1 MARFADACSHFL
13 RRTGSY
19 FAGPDVLLRVG
30 SYFSRNRFS
39 SAEARE
45 EENPAASSTRE
56 LIIREATDPIAP
68 LRINARRSRSDGWA
82 GWLTLFLRAV
92 AVLSL
97 AKGLYHWAVICGF
110 GAAPGG
116 GFEAKSSPWQMA
128 TVFFAVIDLAAAVGL
143 WLGASWGVI
152 IWLASSVTMI
162 VVHALLPQIYGF
174 QPAII
179 VGEIA
184 LIIGYGFIA
193 FAAAREQPA

>member
-1 MARFADACSHFL
+1 VWRI
-13 RRTGSY
+13 
-19 FAGPDVLLRVG
+19 GPYLT
-30 SYFSRNRFS
+30 RNRFS
-39 SAEARE
+39 SAEAAKDE
-45 EENPAASSTRE
+45 SLPKSSASE
-56 LIIREATDPIAP
+56 LIIREAADPIAP
-68 LRINARRSRSDGWA
+68 LRIDERHSSSDGWA

-128 TVFFAVIDLAAAVGL
+128 TVFFAIIDLVAAVGL

-174 QPAII
+174 QPVII

-184 LIIGYGFIA
+184 LIIGYAFIA
-193 FAAAREQPA
+193 FEAAREQPV

>member
-1 MARFADACSHFL
+1 MRFADAWSHFL

-19 FAGPDVLLRVG
+19 FAGTHVVWRIGPYLT
-30 SYFSRNRFS
+30 RNRFS
-39 SAEARE
+39 SAEAAE
-45 EENPAASSTRE
+45 DESLSKSSTSE

-68 LRINARRSRSDGWA
+68 LRIDERHSNSDGWA

-128 TVFFAVIDLAAAVGL
+128 TVFFAIIDLVAAVGL

-174 QPAII
+174 QPVII

-184 LIIGYGFIA
+184 LIIGYVFIA
-193 FAAAREQPA
+193 FEAAREQPV